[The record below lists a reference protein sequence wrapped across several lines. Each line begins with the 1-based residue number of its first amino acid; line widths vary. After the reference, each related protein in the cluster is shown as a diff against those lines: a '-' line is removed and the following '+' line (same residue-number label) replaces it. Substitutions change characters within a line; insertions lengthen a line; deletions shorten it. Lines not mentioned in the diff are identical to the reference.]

1 MSVEVK
7 SKKSEDR
14 ELLFKHVV
22 DDVISLSVY
31 LENINLWWFAKYELD
46 YRYGEDDNENSSMIY
61 RVSRGVIQNIIKESI
76 NLDLRHIQQ
85 VYSLEAE
92 RPYINELDHIDG
104 SIKIA
109 LLPVNKKNKYKA
121 YVLEKKEVTPLA
133 VSVNFSDESFDIFE
147 YPPRSLVSTIF
158 YTLNPKV
165 ERCMRELAKQY
176 LTPEGYAEVIGTWEY
191 AYDRIM
197 SERITID
204 LSQVFDE
211 IRQDLGMKYD
221 IAQSFEFNT
230 ENSPR
235 YKLLTEVGIYITYD
249 YYDNVKDWIYVRLK
263 IDDDLINYYTDE
275 RRGLVYFLR
284 KMVPRSDVVALSED
298 VSFMLK
304 RLMKVPVL
312 VKVLEGLD
320 GEWFSMFAKLYQS
333 RCSLNCTE

>member
-14 ELLFKHVV
+14 ELLFKQVV
-22 DDVISLSVY
+22 DDVISLFVY

-61 RVSRGVIQNIIKESI
+61 RVSRGVIQHIIKIKESI

-92 RPYINELDHIDG
+92 EPYINELDHIDG

-133 VSVNFSDESFDIFE
+133 VSANFSDESFDIFE

-235 YKLLTEVGIYITYD
+235 YKLLTEVGTYITYD
-249 YYDNVKDWIYVRLK
+249 YYDNVEEWFYVRLK
-263 IDDDLINYYTDE
+263 IDDKPVNYYTDK

-312 VKVLEGLD
+312 VKVLESLD
-320 GEWFSMFAKLYQS
+320 GEWFSMFAES
-333 RCSLNCTE
+333 CRIVVNE